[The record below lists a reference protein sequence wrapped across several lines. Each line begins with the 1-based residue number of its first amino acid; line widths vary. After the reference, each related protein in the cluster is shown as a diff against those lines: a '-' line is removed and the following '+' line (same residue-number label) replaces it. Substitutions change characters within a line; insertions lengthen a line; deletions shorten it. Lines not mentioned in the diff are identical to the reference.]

1 MHRIEL
7 GRKASRC
14 CLRATLI
21 LALRGFKAQIGS
33 FASYPWAMIHTR
45 LKSILAR
52 SEKFYPSSL
61 LVKILAIFANFIAL
75 GIVVRNCGAE
85 TFGLYSGYI
94 AIATLLSVLDFGI
107 PNSVIGTIAK
117 SQPRDVTKKIST
129 YISSSIFLITLLFL
143 SAMICI
149 VILAFFEILSFG
161 TKNQTST
168 SLESDLTFGLI
179 ILTGVLLQTLAI
191 LAQKVFLG
199 SGQNKKSHF
208 WSLSTNLLNIISV
221 LIFSFFENP
230 IFWMIL
236 GYLVVPNIYGCL
248 AWFKIYSMYPT
259 FFPSIKSINLRLFPQ
274 IIKHAQLFFIL
285 QITSIISVQS
295 DALYALLF
303 LSPSQAAELSL
314 IAKIMIL
321 PSSLAIYISLPLWA
335 KSASAD
341 TPEKRSY
348 LWSELIDLFKTLS
361 VIGACLAILY
371 VAFGEFLISRWTGEN
386 VVPNFTTLFF
396 SSLVMIIL
404 LVSQPAAMVLN
415 GLHAKTFLVSWSLLS
430 LLLKITLSIVF
441 TIEFGIIG
449 PLVGTLVSQLICS
462 VLPSLFYL
470 RKNLGGSS
478 QHKPIKF

>member
-1 MHRIEL
+1 
-7 GRKASRC
+7 
-14 CLRATLI
+14 
-21 LALRGFKAQIGS
+21 
-33 FASYPWAMIHTR
+33 
-45 LKSILAR
+45 
-52 SEKFYPSSL
+52 
-61 LVKILAIFANFIAL
+61 
-75 GIVVRNCGAE
+75 
-85 TFGLYSGYI
+85 
-94 AIATLLSVLDFGI
+94 
-107 PNSVIGTIAK
+107 
-117 SQPRDVTKKIST
+117 
-129 YISSSIFLITLLFL
+129 
-143 SAMICI
+143 
-149 VILAFFEILSFG
+149 
-161 TKNQTST
+161 
-168 SLESDLTFGLI
+168 
-179 ILTGVLLQTLAI
+179 
-191 LAQKVFLG
+191 
-199 SGQNKKSHF
+199 
-208 WSLSTNLLNIISV
+208 
-221 LIFSFFENP
+221 
-230 IFWMIL
+230 
-236 GYLVVPNIYGCL
+236 
-248 AWFKIYSMYPT
+248 MYPT